1 MENFREETIKAAKAM
16 KVTPRE
22 LGYTPEIVYET
33 DPRLIQILKDTFKVA
48 EIDEGTQRDIVPEE
62 YWETLGIK
70 EEKYKVVEVTLSK
83 RVYRTVK
90 VAIKADE
97 FDGNEADAIF
107 EAIGDTNYLD
117 DCDYDEGDDWD
128 IDNYDEEYEEKT
140 YDQLSRRTDLWN
152 EGDFC

>member
-1 MENFREETIKAAKAM
+1 MDFRTETIKAAKAM

-62 YWETLGIK
+62 YWEALGIK
-70 EEKYKVVEVTLSK
+70 EEKYKVVEVKLSK
-83 RVYRTVK
+83 TVYTTVK
-90 VAIKADE
+90 VAVKAEDYDE
-97 FDGNEADAIF
+97 DENDAIW
-107 EAIGDTNYLD
+107 EAIGDEVYLNQD
-117 DCDYDEGDDWD
+117 DEDDWN
-128 IDNYDEEYEEKT
+128 IDDYDEEYEEKT

-152 EGDFC
+152 ENEFC

>member
-1 MENFREETIKAAKAM
+1 MKNFRETTIEAAKAM

-62 YWETLGIK
+62 YWEALGIK
-70 EEKYKVVEVTLSK
+70 EEKYKVVEVKLHKT
-83 RVYRTVK
+83 VYTTVK
-90 VAIKADE
+90 VAVKAEDYDE
-97 FDGNEADAIF
+97 DENDAIWD
-107 EAIGDTNYLD
+107 AIGDEDYLD
-117 DCDYDEGDDWD
+117 PDDEDGWE

-140 YDQLSRRTDLWN
+140 YDQLSRRTDLYN
-152 EGDFC
+152 DGDFF